1 MKISSSLLNP
11 VGLQV
16 KVKVLTF
23 SWRAPWPSGAA
34 GMSLPSPPSWHG
46 DSSAHLLQGRRNL
59 IGWLHRP
66 PGSPVGYRR
75 TDKTD
80 RKEGGHVALMN
91 PRGSNQEG
99 TDRQAE
105 SDERSS

>member
-16 KVKVLTF
+16 KVNMLTF
-23 SWRAPWPSGAA
+23 SWRAPWPPGAA

-59 IGWLHRP
+59 IGRLHRP
-66 PGSPVGYRR
+66 PGSPVGCRWI
-75 TDKTD
+75 DNTD
-80 RKEGGHVALMN
+80 RKEGGHEALMN
-91 PRGSNQEG
+91 PRGQER
-99 TDRQAE
+99 TDHQAE
-105 SDERSS
+105 SDESS